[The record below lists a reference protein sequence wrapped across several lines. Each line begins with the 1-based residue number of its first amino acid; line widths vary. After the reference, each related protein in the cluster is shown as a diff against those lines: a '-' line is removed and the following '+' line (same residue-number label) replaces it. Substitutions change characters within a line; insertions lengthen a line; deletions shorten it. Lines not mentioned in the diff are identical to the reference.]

1 MTCQRSEKKEPFLD
15 PTLLSPALR
24 MEERV
29 GISRP
34 TALSGPW
41 WRLGGGRDRSP
52 PGLCFLT
59 FVKLGC
65 LEGQ

>member
-15 PTLLSPALR
+15 LTLLSPALR

-29 GISRP
+29 GISWP

-52 PGLCFLT
+52 PGALLPHVCKTGLS
-59 FVKLGC
+59 
-65 LEGQ
+65 